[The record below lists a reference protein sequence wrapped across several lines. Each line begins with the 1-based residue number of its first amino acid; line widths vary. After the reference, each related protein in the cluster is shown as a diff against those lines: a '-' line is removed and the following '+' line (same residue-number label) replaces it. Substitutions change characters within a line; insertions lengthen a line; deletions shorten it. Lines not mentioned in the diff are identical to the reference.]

1 LSILVVTDEVSPRES
16 LTVSGVAASVMAGVV
31 GVGDSASL
39 RVFPSPGQPVT
50 VAFLFLGAG
59 AVAAIAV
66 IVIAVVTII
75 SVGIRIGRAY
85 PALSFQQSALPFAL
99 TFSFPG
105 APLFQVAPL
114 LVVALRFSPEDF
126 TPVLLSVSLN
136 FLPNLMLLHLR
147 LSVRLNSWFR
157 LMLRAPIIV
166 LRLVITP
173 TLRLN
178 A

>member
-1 LSILVVTDEVSPRES
+1 
-16 LTVSGVAASVMAGVV
+16 MAGVA

-39 RVFPSPGQPVT
+39 RVFPSPVQAVT

-66 IVIAVVTII
+66 IAITIVTII
-75 SVGIRIGRAY
+75 SVAIGIGRVY
-85 PALSFQQSALPFAL
+85 PTFSFQQSALPFAL
-99 TFSFPG
+99 TFPFPG

-114 LVVALRFSPEDF
+114 LVVALRFSPPDF
-126 TPVLLSVSLN
+126 TPVLLSVPLD

-147 LSVRLNSWFR
+147 LSVRLNSGLS

-173 TLRLN
+173 ILRLN
-178 A
+178 C